1 MGLPDL
7 HSHPSAEARTDGA
20 PGVKKTK
27 APWCWWGFSSWFWGL
42 VGWGLRLRVGGLQE
56 NPRCWTESRAKRVAG
71 GINLRRINY
80 LSVVL
85 GGMFFLGM
93 SVGAVAQSGSAK
105 MEGLG
110 PPQSAPQP
118 PPPMTMDQRMAR
130 LTQVLNLTPEQQ
142 QKIRPVLEDA
152 QAKMQ
157 ALAADNATPMADRQ
171 VKAQA
176 IRENVRTQIDAVLTP
191 EQKQHAEAMS
201 QHGPG
206 GPGMPPPAQPQ
217 SQPQP

>member
-1 MGLPDL
+1 M
-7 HSHPSAEARTDGA
+7 
-20 PGVKKTK
+20 
-27 APWCWWGFSSWFWGL
+27 
-42 VGWGLRLRVGGLQE
+42 
-56 NPRCWTESRAKRVAG
+56 
-71 GINLRRINY
+71 RRINY

-93 SVGAVAQSGSAK
+93 SVGAVAQNPSSPAQSQAQSGQ
-105 MEGLG
+105 
-110 PPQSAPQP
+110 PQQ

-130 LTQVLNLTPEQQ
+130 LTQALDLTTAQQ
-142 QKIRPVLEDA
+142 QKIRPVLEQA
-152 QAKMQ
+152 QQQMQ

-176 IRENVRTQIDAVLTP
+176 IRENVRNQIDAVLTP

-206 GPGMPPPAQPQ
+206 GPGTPPPAQPQ
-217 SQPQP
+217 SQPQK

>member
-1 MGLPDL
+1 MC
-7 HSHPSAEARTDGA
+7 A
-20 PGVKKTK
+20 
-27 APWCWWGFSSWFWGL
+27 
-42 VGWGLRLRVGGLQE
+42 
-56 NPRCWTESRAKRVAG
+56 AG
-71 GINLRRINY
+71 GIHLKRINY
-80 LSVVL
+80 LGAVL
-85 GGMFFLGM
+85 GGVCFLGM

-201 QHGPG
+201 QQRPG
-206 GPGMPPPAQPQ
+206 TPPAQPQ
-217 SQPQP
+217 SQPSQPQQ